1 MLFLIIIWV
10 VKLQSQHVIGRLL
23 IFVENL
29 HLFMFTSCN
38 HYLPLRHGS
47 FSAKGGSN
55 LILEDIV
62 PKCWRNC
69 LMSLWKCEGLPLAIV
84 AIGGLLSTKDKTILE
99 WQNLQNSLGIE
110 LQRNPHLSAINKILS
125 LSFEDLPYNLK
136 SFLLYLGMYPED
148 YYINCIK
155 LIQQ

>member
-1 MLFLIIIWV
+1 
-10 VKLQSQHVIGRLL
+10 
-23 IFVENL
+23 
-29 HLFMFTSCN
+29 
-38 HYLPLRHGS
+38 
-47 FSAKGGSN
+47 
-55 LILEDIV
+55 
-62 PKCWRNC
+62 
-69 LMSLWKCEGLPLAIV
+69 MSLWKCEGLPLAIV

-136 SFLLYLGMYPED
+136 SYFLYLDMYPED

-155 LIQQ
+155 LIRQWIAEGFVKELRVKHYKRLGENI

>member
-1 MLFLIIIWV
+1 
-10 VKLQSQHVIGRLL
+10 
-23 IFVENL
+23 
-29 HLFMFTSCN
+29 
-38 HYLPLRHGS
+38 
-47 FSAKGGSN
+47 
-55 LILEDIV
+55 
-62 PKCWRNC
+62 
-69 LMSLWKCEGLPLAIV
+69 MSLWKCEGLPLAIV

-136 SFLLYLGMYPED
+136 SFFLYLGMYLED

-155 LIQQ
+155 LIRQ